1 MSFTKAWSGEGKFP
15 MTLKSEFSELLEKV
29 ASPNTSDLNI
39 WTAVAQ
45 LLVAFDSPRVPS
57 TPPPKDNNT
66 NIDAKSPLRTLLENW
81 TSEYQPQS
89 LEALQHMIRV
99 NESREDSAEAF
110 YAKTLI
116 FVQSSGMGKSRLAD
130 AFGKQCPM
138 VNFVLREDGTHGY
151 PPADSEVLSFMREKL
166 PEQSRDKIVLTPM
179 KEGLSSKRISEENMK
194 KIRNSSSGKMLK
206 SWTAKSSRPKEGM
219 KASLEPEE
227 EDKFS
232 EEGGDIFIE
241 SMSTTVWNHS
251 LAVGL
256 LQASFEICKL
266 RSLFITTKA

>member
-1 MSFTKAWSGEGKFP
+1 
-15 MTLKSEFSELLEKV
+15 MTIKSEFSELLEKV
-29 ASPNTSDLNI
+29 ASPNTSDLDI

-66 NIDAKSPLRTLLENW
+66 NIEAKSPIRKLHENW
-81 TSEYQPQS
+81 TSDYLPES

-99 NESREDSAEAF
+99 NESRRDSAEVF

-130 AFGKQCPM
+130 AFGKECPM
-138 VNFVLREDGTHGY
+138 VNFVLREEGTLGY
-151 PPADSEVLSFMREKL
+151 PPPDGEVLSFMRARL
-166 PEQSRDKIVLTPM
+166 PERYRERIIVTLT
-179 KEGLSSKRISEENMK
+179 KAGLSSRRILEEEME
-194 KIRNSSSGKMLK
+194 KIKNSSSGKKLK
-206 SWTAKSSRPKEGM
+206 SMTAKSSRPKEGM

-227 EDKFS
+227 EDKPS
-232 EEGGDIFIE
+232 EINDETFLE